1 MSTTLE
7 SQRITLIRSYNNE
20 YIVVDGQIFHNTRD
34 WNVYYDVTWHNL
46 TDHITTVPPQSL
58 QYITKNW
65 NTQTVSEFSVV
76 PAGFKKYYVLIIDA
90 QQLCLYVNDSVL
102 FESWDYDMNNV
113 IAKYRQ
119 KYGNLDVF
127 IHRNISPNSEY
138 LILQSNQYFYDR
150 SGRNDIELND
160 LENFARSYNIQTRSN

>member
-58 QYITKNW
+58 
-65 NTQTVSEFSVV
+65 
-76 PAGFKKYYVLIIDA
+76 
-90 QQLCLYVNDSVL
+90 
-102 FESWDYDMNNV
+102 
-113 IAKYRQ
+113 
-119 KYGNLDVF
+119 
-127 IHRNISPNSEY
+127 
-138 LILQSNQYFYDR
+138 
-150 SGRNDIELND
+150 
-160 LENFARSYNIQTRSN
+160 